1 MSGKRYKLKFTPKAS
16 EDLEQIFSYI
26 TGSLMAEIA
35 ADNLLE
41 KIEISIMRLESFPYS
56 GSFIVDEPLKNRGY
70 RKLIIGNLSIGRN
83 CEAVST
89 HRCNEAGDV
98 FSPRYIAFYLVN
110 EQEKQVVIM
119 RILYG
124 AQNYQDIL

>member
-1 MSGKRYKLKFTPKAS
+1 MSGKRYKLKFAPKAS
-16 EDLEQIFSYI
+16 EDLEQIYSYI
-26 TGSLMAEIA
+26 TGLLMAEIA

-41 KIEISIMRLESFPYS
+41 KIEISIMRLEIFPYS

-70 RKLIIGNLSIGRN
+70 RKLIIEN
-83 CEAVST
+83 
-89 HRCNEAGDV
+89 
-98 FSPRYIAFYLVN
+98 YIAFYLVN